1 MMFESVNELIYLMGS
16 FSSLPATGEG
26 SMAWITYLAIALVV
40 VGGILLFRNS
50 KKKD

>member
-1 MMFESVNELIYLMGS
+1 MMFENVNELIYLLGS

-40 VGGILLFRNS
+40 IGGVILFRNT
-50 KKKD
+50 KKKK